1 MNKQGVGLGLVIS
14 KKIVNQFNGEIRFD
28 SEINV
33 GSNFTYTF
41 MLSPEDN
48 VESSLEEQEVIELRD
63 NRPIMNSETLKFS
76 WVGYEQP
83 TKKKTINIMLDTGLM
98 TAYQ

>member
-14 KKIVNQFNGEIRFD
+14 KNIVNQFNGEIRFD

-48 VESSLEEQEVIELRD
+48 VESSQEQEVIELQD
-63 NRPIMNSETLKFS
+63 HRPIMNSETLKFS
-76 WVGYEQP
+76 WVGY
-83 TKKKTINIMLDTGLM
+83 
-98 TAYQ
+98 